1 LTDGGETIQD
11 LRASGC
17 DPETS
22 KRRELLTSAVLR
34 FLNDENRS
42 PSTTIVD
49 ALRNYDIVPVL
60 WSGRDS
66 VRQELAA

>member
-1 LTDGGETIQD
+1 
-11 LRASGC
+11 
-17 DPETS
+17 
-22 KRRELLTSAVLR
+22 
-34 FLNDENRS
+34 LNDENRS

-49 ALRNYDIVPVL
+49 ALRNYDIVPVI